1 MNAPATTAPRLHPL
15 LALAAGSV
23 ILASAVAIGAL
34 TGLIPHG
41 TADTPALSALSSL
54 PALPPQSTASSLA
67 SAPAPGPA
75 AQPVAVAAP
84 AAAQSA
90 PKAEAKARSATA
102 RHSAPAQEATVAAPA
117 RLGMSHAE
125 ALTAHERLESA
136 RVPAPVQVA
145 QGAGATMTD
154 APPVASGS
162 TPVAAP
168 KAACATCGVVVSV
181 RSVEQKGEGSGLGAV
196 AGGVTGAVVGKQMGK
211 GTGNTIMTLLG
222 AAGGAYAGH
231 QIEKNVKTSK
241 RFDVEVRMEDGSLRT
256 LSQDTEPAF
265 RTGDK
270 VRVENGALRADL

>member
-1 MNAPATTAPRLHPL
+1 MNAPASTAPRLHPL

-54 PALPPQSTASSLA
+54 PALPPQSTAPSLA

-102 RHSAPAQEATVAAPA
+102 RRSVPAQEATGAAPA

-125 ALTAHERLESA
+125 AVTAHERLEST
-136 RVPAPVQVA
+136 RVPAPVQIA

-154 APPVASGS
+154 APPVTSGS